1 MRACGICG
9 SDVEKVFGKYG
20 QPSMRLGHE
29 PAGIITQ
36 VGDAYLKEAV
46 FYKCKDCEFPGYSP
60 EPECRNCGKEDADK
74 VVLKVGDRV
83 FTHHHVACYDCHE
96 CSHGNETMCEKYY
109 KSNLE
114 PCGLADEYIVP
125 EWNVKNGGVLK
136 IPDSMT
142 FEEAAMIE
150 PLACCIRAWKKVA
163 QKTVSETLSTIDK
176 RDFESTADLDTVA
189 ILGVGPTGIMH
200 ALLAK
205 MYGFGRIFC
214 VDFNKFRLNFVD
226 SIFGTGIQGAVTIN
240 CLRPGHLGI
249 LKDETANQ
257 GVDVVIVATSS
268 LSALK
273 DAVNF
278 VRKGGTI
285 VMFGVPN
292 KGETVELD
300 MSEVYSKG
308 ITIVNSYAASDFD
321 TKEAL
326 EKISNKQINVSQLIT
341 HKYNLQECQEAFV
354 HAKSG
359 DNAMKII
366 ISN

>member
-1 MRACGICG
+1 MSMKAAVVKSNSNIEIKNIENQSVGPGDILVKMRACGICG

-29 PAGIITQ
+29 PAGTIME
-36 VGDAYLKEAV
+36 VGSEISN
-46 FYKCKDCEFPGYSP
+46 FS
-60 EPECRNCGKEDADK
+60 
-74 VVLKVGDRV
+74 VGDRV
-83 FTHHHVACYDCHE
+83 FTHHHVACYSDDCHE
-96 CSHGNETMCEKYY
+96 CNHGHETMCKKYY
-109 KSNLE
+109 ESNLE

-125 EWNVKNGGVLK
+125 EWNVKHGGVLK
-136 IPDSMT
+136 IPDSMS
-142 FEEAAMIE
+142 FEDAAMIE
-150 PLACCIRAWKKVA
+150 PLACCIRAWNKFTHKNNDSIAV
-163 QKTVSETLSTIDK
+163 
-176 RDFESTADLDTVA
+176 
-189 ILGVGPTGIMH
+189 LGIGPTGIMH

-205 MYGFGRIFC
+205 IYGFEKIFC
-214 VDFNKFRLNFVD
+214 LDFNEFRLDFAKKFEA
-226 SIFGTGIQGAVTIN
+226 ITIN
-240 CLRPGHLGI
+240 SGNTNALEQI
-249 LKDETANQ
+249 KSETVNQ

-268 LSALK
+268 LNALK
-273 DAVNF
+273 DAVTF

-285 VMFGVPN
+285 VMFGVPS
-292 KGETVELD
+292 KGAIIDLD
-300 MSEVYSKG
+300 MSEIYSKG

-359 DNAMKII
+359 YNAMKII

>member
-1 MRACGICG
+1 MKAAIVKSDSNIEIKNMIKPSLGPDDILVKMHACGICG

-29 PAGIITQ
+29 PAGMITQ
-36 VGDAYLKEAV
+36 VGSEV
-46 FYKCKDCEFPGYSP
+46 SNF
-60 EPECRNCGKEDADK
+60 
-74 VVLKVGDRV
+74 VVGDRV
-83 FTHHHVACYDCHE
+83 FTHHHVACYSDDCHE
-96 CSHGNETMCEKYY
+96 CNHGNETMCKKYY
-109 KSNLE
+109 ESNLE
-114 PCGLADEYIVP
+114 PCGLADEYVVP
-125 EWNVKNGGVLK
+125 EWNVKHGGVLK
-136 IPDSMT
+136 IPDSMS
-142 FEEAAMIE
+142 FEDAAMIE
-150 PLACCIRAWKKVA
+150 PLACCIRAWNKFTHKNNDSIAV
-163 QKTVSETLSTIDK
+163 
-176 RDFESTADLDTVA
+176 
-189 ILGVGPTGIMH
+189 LGIGPTGIMH

-205 MYGFGRIFC
+205 IYGFEKIFC
-214 VDFNKFRLNFVD
+214 LDFNEFRLDFAKKFEA
-226 SIFGTGIQGAVTIN
+226 IAIN
-240 CLRPGHLGI
+240 SGNINALEQI
-249 LKDETANQ
+249 KSETANQ

-268 LSALK
+268 LNALK

-285 VMFGVPN
+285 VMFGVPS
-292 KGETVELD
+292 KGAIIDLD
-300 MSEVYSKG
+300 MSEIYSKG

>member
-1 MRACGICG
+1 MSMKAAVVKSNSNIEIKNIENQSVGPGDILVKMRACGICG

-29 PAGIITQ
+29 PAGTIME
-36 VGDAYLKEAV
+36 VGSEISN
-46 FYKCKDCEFPGYSP
+46 FS
-60 EPECRNCGKEDADK
+60 
-74 VVLKVGDRV
+74 VGDRV
-83 FTHHHVACYDCHE
+83 FTHHHVACYSDDCHE
-96 CSHGNETMCEKYY
+96 CNHGNETMCKKYY
-109 KSNLE
+109 ESNLE

-125 EWNVKNGGVLK
+125 EWNVKHGGVLK
-136 IPDSMT
+136 IPDSMS
-142 FEEAAMIE
+142 FEDAAMIE
-150 PLACCIRAWKKVA
+150 PLACCVRAWNKFTHKNNDSIAV
-163 QKTVSETLSTIDK
+163 
-176 RDFESTADLDTVA
+176 
-189 ILGVGPTGIMH
+189 LGIGPTGIMH

-205 MYGFGRIFC
+205 IYGFEKIFC
-214 VDFNKFRLNFVD
+214 LDFNEFRLDFAKKFEA
-226 SIFGTGIQGAVTIN
+226 IAIN
-240 CLRPGHLGI
+240 SGNTNALEQI
-249 LKDETANQ
+249 KSETANQ

-268 LSALK
+268 LNALK

-285 VMFGVPN
+285 VMFGVPS
-292 KGETVELD
+292 KGAIIDLD
-300 MSEVYSKG
+300 MSEIYSKG
-308 ITIVNSYAASDFD
+308 ITIINSYAASDFD

>member
-1 MRACGICG
+1 MMSMKAAVVKSNSNIEIKNIENQSVGPGDILVKMRACGICG

-36 VGDAYLKEAV
+36 VGQEVSNLV
-46 FYKCKDCEFPGYSP
+46 
-60 EPECRNCGKEDADK
+60 
-74 VVLKVGDRV
+74 VGDRV
-83 FTHHHVACYDCHE
+83 FTHHHVAGYSDDCHE
-96 CSHGNETMCEKYY
+96 CSHSNETMCKKYY
-109 KSNLE
+109 ESNLE

-125 EWNVKNGGVLK
+125 EWNVKHGGVIK
-136 IPDSMT
+136 IPDSMS

-150 PLACCIRAWKKVA
+150 PLACCIRAWNKFTYKNND
-163 QKTVSETLSTIDK
+163 S
-176 RDFESTADLDTVA
+176 VA
-189 ILGVGPTGIMH
+189 ILGIGPTGIMH

-205 MYGFGRIFC
+205 LYGFEKIFC
-214 VDFNKFRLNFVD
+214 LDLNEFRLDFAKK
-226 SIFGTGIQGAVTIN
+226 FETTTIN
-240 CLRPGHLGI
+240 SGNTNALEQI
-249 LKDETANQ
+249 KSETANQ

-268 LSALK
+268 LNALK
-273 DAVNF
+273 DAVSF

-285 VMFGVPN
+285 VMFGVPS
-292 KGETVELD
+292 KGANIELD
-300 MSEVYSKG
+300 MSEIYSKG
-308 ITIVNSYAASDFD
+308 LTIVNSYAASDFD
-321 TKEAL
+321 TKEAV

-341 HKYNLQECQEAFV
+341 HKYNLEECQQAFV

>member
-1 MRACGICG
+1 MPMKAAVVKSNSNIEIKNIEKPPIGPGDMLVQMRACGICG

-29 PAGIITQ
+29 PAGVITQ
-36 VGDAYLKEAV
+36 VGSEISN
-46 FYKCKDCEFPGYSP
+46 FSI
-60 EPECRNCGKEDADK
+60 
-74 VVLKVGDRV
+74 GDRV
-83 FTHHHVACYDCHE
+83 FTHHHVACYSDDCHE
-96 CSHGNETMCEKYY
+96 CSHENETMCKKYY
-109 KSNLE
+109 ESNLE
-114 PCGLADEYIVP
+114 PCGLADEYVVP
-125 EWNVKNGGVLK
+125 EWNVKHGGVLN
-136 IPDSMT
+136 IPDSMS

-150 PLACCIRAWKKVA
+150 PLACCIRAWNKFKHH
-163 QKTVSETLSTIDK
+163 KNDS
-176 RDFESTADLDTVA
+176 VA

-200 ALLAK
+200 VLLAK
-205 MYGFGRIFC
+205 LYGLGKVFC
-214 VDFNKFRLNFVD
+214 LDLNDYRLNFAKK
-226 SIFGTGIQGAVTIN
+226 FETTTIHSGN
-240 CLRPGHLGI
+240 TNALEQI
-249 LKDETANQ
+249 KSETANQ
-257 GVDVVIVATSS
+257 GVDVVIVSTSS
-268 LSALK
+268 LNALK

-285 VMFGVPN
+285 VMFGVPS
-292 KGETVELD
+292 KGAIIDLD
-300 MSEVYSKG
+300 MSEIYSKG

>member
-1 MRACGICG
+1 MSMKAAVVKSNSNIEIKNIEKQSVGPGDILVKMHACGICG

-29 PAGIITQ
+29 PAGTIAEI
-36 VGDAYLKEAV
+36 GSEISN
-46 FYKCKDCEFPGYSP
+46 FS
-60 EPECRNCGKEDADK
+60 
-74 VVLKVGDRV
+74 VGDRV
-83 FTHHHVACYDCHE
+83 FTHHHVACYSDDCHE
-96 CSHGNETMCEKYY
+96 CNHGNETMCQKYY
-109 KSNLE
+109 ESNLE

-125 EWNVKNGGVLK
+125 EWNVKHGGVLK
-136 IPDSMT
+136 IPDSMS

-150 PLACCIRAWKKVA
+150 PLACCIRAWNKFTHKNND
-163 QKTVSETLSTIDK
+163 S
-176 RDFESTADLDTVA
+176 VA

-205 MYGFGRIFC
+205 LYGFGKIFC
-214 VDFNKFRLNFVD
+214 LDLNEFRLDFAEKFET
-226 SIFGTGIQGAVTIN
+226 ITIN
-240 CLRPGHLGI
+240 SGNTNALEQI
-249 LKDETANQ
+249 KSETANQ

-268 LSALK
+268 LNALK
-273 DAVNF
+273 DAISF

-285 VMFGVPN
+285 VMFGVPS
-292 KGETVELD
+292 KGANIELD
-300 MSEVYSKG
+300 MSEVYSRG
-308 ITIVNSYAASDFD
+308 LTIVNSYAASDFD
-321 TKEAL
+321 TKEAI

-341 HKYNLQECQEAFV
+341 HKYNLEECQQAFV

>member
-1 MRACGICG
+1 MSMKAAVVKSNSNIEIKNIENQSVGPGDILVKMRACGICG

-29 PAGIITQ
+29 PAGTIME
-36 VGDAYLKEAV
+36 VGSEISN
-46 FYKCKDCEFPGYSP
+46 FSI
-60 EPECRNCGKEDADK
+60 
-74 VVLKVGDRV
+74 GDRV
-83 FTHHHVACYDCHE
+83 FTHHHVACYSDDCHE
-96 CSHGNETMCEKYY
+96 CNHGNETMCKKYY
-109 KSNLE
+109 ESNLE

-125 EWNVKNGGVLK
+125 EWNVKHGGVLK
-136 IPDSMT
+136 IPDSMS
-142 FEEAAMIE
+142 FEDAAMIE
-150 PLACCIRAWKKVA
+150 PLACCIRAWNKFTYKNNDSIAV
-163 QKTVSETLSTIDK
+163 
-176 RDFESTADLDTVA
+176 
-189 ILGVGPTGIMH
+189 LGIGPTGIMH

-205 MYGFGRIFC
+205 IYGFEKIFC
-214 VDFNKFRLNFVD
+214 LDFNEFRLDFAKKFKA
-226 SIFGTGIQGAVTIN
+226 IAIN
-240 CLRPGHLGI
+240 SGNTNALEQI
-249 LKDETANQ
+249 KSETANQ

-268 LSALK
+268 LNALK

-285 VMFGVPN
+285 VMFGVPS
-292 KGETVELD
+292 KGAIIDLD
-300 MSEVYSKG
+300 MSEIYSKG

>member
-1 MRACGICG
+1 MNAAIIKSNSNVEIKNVEKPRVGPGDILVKMRACGICG

-29 PAGIITQ
+29 PAGVITQ
-36 VGDAYLKEAV
+36 VGSEV
-46 FYKCKDCEFPGYSP
+46 SNF
-60 EPECRNCGKEDADK
+60 
-74 VVLKVGDRV
+74 VVGDHV
-83 FTHHHVACYDCHE
+83 FTHHHVACYSDDCHE
-96 CSHGNETMCEKYY
+96 CNHGNETMCKKYY
-109 KSNLE
+109 ESNLE

-125 EWNVKNGGVLK
+125 EWNVKHGGVLK
-136 IPDSMT
+136 IPDSMS
-142 FEEAAMIE
+142 FEDAAMIE
-150 PLACCIRAWKKVA
+150 PLACCIRAWNKFTHKNNDSIAV
-163 QKTVSETLSTIDK
+163 
-176 RDFESTADLDTVA
+176 
-189 ILGVGPTGIMH
+189 LGIGPTGIMH

-205 MYGFGRIFC
+205 IYGFEKIFC
-214 VDFNKFRLNFVD
+214 LDFNEFRLDFAKKFEA
-226 SIFGTGIQGAVTIN
+226 IAIN
-240 CLRPGHLGI
+240 SGNTNALEQI
-249 LKDETANQ
+249 KSETANQ

-268 LSALK
+268 LNALK

-285 VMFGVPN
+285 VMFGVPS
-292 KGETVELD
+292 KGAIIDLD
-300 MSEVYSKG
+300 MSEIYSKG